1 MSEIGENIYDT
12 TKDDLNQIG
21 DGIKDARDAYDKGKN
36 LYNHITNAKAKAGA
50 ASGTD
55 AAAEGAAGGTASSGA
70 AAEGAAGGTASSG
83 AAVGT
88 GATEAG
94 TSALATT
101 STPVLAIIL
110 ISIGVFAFLALSYA
124 YMQEMGQ
131 SSSGRRYA
139 ETVLNQ
145 QLTHNDSGTFEEGN
159 NDDKPD
165 DDPDYSELYEF
176 YGGSPYLKGYLQ
188 FITFLKGTE
197 KTVEDAEG
205 SEVLEGTIKAM
216 KEEKDFPTTVGAFE
230 KAKKLV
236 LLDAQAWVDSYK
248 SMSGWGHDCIHDKS
262 SGSVSEG
269 DHCDH
274 GTIDEY
280 DRFGNKMECDGWTSE
295 TSKEVM
301 SQVEAAVETLFD
313 DVDYAELVC
322 VLGENENYDLDSMTE
337 ESFRAIFMG
346 KKSTRTSVLRQYYY
360 LEIRVGHQRYDVTYT
375 TYNDDGSVKSS
386 EVVAERYKDVG
397 HVTLER
403 YNLDEL
409 YVICSQKQAYEAWY
423 THEDFNPESEYYL
436 GKNVYHKNQEPSK
449 MTNEEFL
456 SWQEPRTRQ
465 YGAYGSSSSGG
476 THIDTAT
483 QNKLFGETKRSPR
496 GEIRARQGFNIADFE
511 YYVSE
516 TLEDLYSRLIGF
528 FKDGDED
535 NKSGGYVEN
544 SKNKKILNM
553 YRYINQADE
562 PQASISF
569 AGGTYRAYGCAP
581 SCYIMVGEYYLR
593 QKQDIQ
599 TLVNKYSAGNS
610 GIYGSAL
617 IEGLGGKSYQHSYSG
632 LDQIIS
638 EIDSGNPVVL
648 NFKGNGGALGDHPKG
663 HYIVIMGYD
672 EHGFYVYDPGDRYNT
687 YGNGGPSECLITY
700 EEFESI
706 SNTFINVYTFRFDN
720 VSFPDFATDA
730 TFDVDENTVATVKQA
745 LSLSFS
751 TGSTAYAMEYAYLTE
766 KYGSNFAIGFMANM
780 RQESGGRGG
789 IDQASGEIISSGADI
804 QALIDDYNSGYKTW
818 SGLGIHQ
825 WTEGRKKGLLDQYV
839 ADGLLNKATVTQE
852 ELIASELK
860 YLEKELT
867 GSESGVVSSCEG
879 KSVGECTKI
888 IAHQFERCGTYG
900 ARDNTANKMYQ
911 ALQRAGVVS

>member
-50 ASGTD
+50 ASGAD

-197 KTVEDAEG
+197 KTVEDTEG
-205 SEVLEGTIKAM
+205 NEVLEGTIKAM

-230 KAKKLV
+230 KAKKLI

-248 SMSGWGHDCIHDKS
+248 SMSGLGHDCIHDKS

-301 SQVEAAVETLFD
+301 SQIEAAVETLFD

-346 KKSTRTSVLRQYYY
+346 KKSRRSTVL
-360 LEIRVGHQRYDVTYT
+360 
-375 TYNDDGSVKSS
+375 
-386 EVVAERYKDVG
+386 
-397 HVTLER
+397 
-403 YNLDEL
+403 
-409 YVICSQKQAYEAWY
+409 
-423 THEDFNPESEYYL
+423 
-436 GKNVYHKNQEPSK
+436 
-449 MTNEEFL
+449 
-456 SWQEPRTRQ
+456 
-465 YGAYGSSSSGG
+465 
-476 THIDTAT
+476 
-483 QNKLFGETKRSPR
+483 
-496 GEIRARQGFNIADFE
+496 
-511 YYVSE
+511 
-516 TLEDLYSRLIGF
+516 
-528 FKDGDED
+528 
-535 NKSGGYVEN
+535 
-544 SKNKKILNM
+544 
-553 YRYINQADE
+553 
-562 PQASISF
+562 
-569 AGGTYRAYGCAP
+569 
-581 SCYIMVGEYYLR
+581 
-593 QKQDIQ
+593 
-599 TLVNKYSAGNS
+599 
-610 GIYGSAL
+610 
-617 IEGLGGKSYQHSYSG
+617 
-632 LDQIIS
+632 
-638 EIDSGNPVVL
+638 
-648 NFKGNGGALGDHPKG
+648 
-663 HYIVIMGYD
+663 
-672 EHGFYVYDPGDRYNT
+672 
-687 YGNGGPSECLITY
+687 
-700 EEFESI
+700 
-706 SNTFINVYTFRFDN
+706 
-720 VSFPDFATDA
+720 
-730 TFDVDENTVATVKQA
+730 
-745 LSLSFS
+745 
-751 TGSTAYAMEYAYLTE
+751 
-766 KYGSNFAIGFMANM
+766 
-780 RQESGGRGG
+780 
-789 IDQASGEIISSGADI
+789 
-804 QALIDDYNSGYKTW
+804 
-818 SGLGIHQ
+818 
-825 WTEGRKKGLLDQYV
+825 
-839 ADGLLNKATVTQE
+839 
-852 ELIASELK
+852 
-860 YLEKELT
+860 
-867 GSESGVVSSCEG
+867 
-879 KSVGECTKI
+879 
-888 IAHQFERCGTYG
+888 
-900 ARDNTANKMYQ
+900 
-911 ALQRAGVVS
+911 